1 MFVFVLFTCFNIIG
15 TTRFVFFT
23 NDSSHEKGRQSGFD
37 ALHRSN
43 KRAIESV
50 ASVLR
55 IEIEDDHVTL
65 LDVIIDPA
73 EGP

>member
-1 MFVFVLFTCFNIIG
+1 MFLFLLFTCFIIG
-15 TTRFVFFT
+15 TTARFVFYT
-23 NDSSHEKGRQSGFD
+23 SDSSYEKGRQSGYD
-37 ALHRSN
+37 ALHRSD